1 MYSFAGKKIMK
12 KIFFL
17 SLLVVGA
24 AVAIYLIFFREPVFH
39 AKSGFLTNINDKGVI
54 LEGYDAVAY
63 FTDNK
68 PVMGNAQFSTEN
80 NGATYW
86 FASADHL
93 DQFKKE
99 PQKFTPQYG
108 AFCGYAVSIG
118 KLRPVDPTIFQ
129 IENGRLI
136 LQHTKEAYDLFNKDL
151 KESVVKADTNWPGL
165 ESTRVGKKIEF
176 DKPASAP
183 TASK

>member
-1 MYSFAGKKIMK
+1 MK

-17 SLLVVGA
+17 TILVTSA
-24 AVAIYLIFFREPVFH
+24 AIAIYFHFIKEPVFR
-39 AKSGFLTNINDKGVI
+39 AKSGYLTNIDNKGVTM
-54 LEGYDAVAY
+54 EGFDAVAY

-68 PVMGNAQFSTEN
+68 PTKGNVQFSFDY

-93 DQFKKE
+93 DQFKKA
-99 PQKFTPQYG
+99 PQKFAPQYG

-118 KLRPVDPTIFQ
+118 KLRPVDPTTYQ

-136 LQHTKEAYDLFNKDL
+136 LQHTKEAYDLFNEDL
-151 KESVVKADTNWPGL
+151 KGNTVKANNNWPVIA
-165 ESTRVGKKIEF
+165 SDHVGKPVKY
-176 DKPASAP
+176 DKKAP
-183 TASK
+183 PRIALTSFAK